1 MGCGL
6 NHLFKKGKGPATAR
20 VSKPLQ
26 DSTVEKKKH
35 AQPYV
40 TIMVLDILISVSNS
54 ITWEIVEWLEWKGL
68 LENWEIIFSMEE
80 RQSLF

>member
-1 MGCGL
+1 MDL
-6 NHLFKKGKGPATAR
+6 INSSRKGKGQPR
-20 VSKPLQ
+20 PGSQNHYKIVQWK
-26 DSTVEKKKH
+26 KKKH